1 MSLLWSTLVTVF
13 YFICFTGNQVLFLH
27 GFHLVF
33 LNGEG
38 ELLQI
43 NRSLAYLFRE
53 LFG

>member
-13 YFICFTGNQVLFLH
+13 YFSCFSGNQMLFLR
-27 GFHLVF
+27 GFHLVS
-33 LNGEG
+33 EG